1 MNMNCLEPSWGISPI
16 RGWPPMVAP
25 PQGHDERVFSQRRER
40 SGKMALKGDLRKKL
54 SNVSKRRA
62 KLGKGL
68 RMNEGW

>member
-1 MNMNCLEPSWGISPI
+1 
-16 RGWPPMVAP
+16 MVAP